1 MEVEMAKA
9 AHTSILVLNA
19 MEGSRSPFWKECASQ
34 IRNTSLWTDSL
45 PFFFNERLDACPFS
59 STTLVREYYS

>member
-45 PFFFNERLDACPFS
+45 PFFFYLIQG
-59 STTLVREYYS
+59 